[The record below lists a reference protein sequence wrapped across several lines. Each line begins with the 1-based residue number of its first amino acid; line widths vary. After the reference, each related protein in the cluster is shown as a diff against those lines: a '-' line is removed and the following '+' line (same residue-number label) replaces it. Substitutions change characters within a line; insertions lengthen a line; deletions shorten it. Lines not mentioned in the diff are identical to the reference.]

1 MLTPEQTEHIKKQ
14 LIEHIEKGF
23 TKDKHE
29 FAKKQIENM
38 DSEQLEE
45 FLKRN
50 KLIQTPQTPKSTS
63 TAFETLQKPPGCV
76 FCSIVSGEI
85 NSYKIDE
92 NKKALAVLEI
102 NPVSKGHTII
112 IPKEHLP
119 SSDKTPTPVFSLAKS
134 VARRLKTKLKP
145 KNTEISSSNLFG
157 HEILNVIPL
166 YGNENTAEKHPAKPE
181 ELAELQKILVK
192 TKKSIKR
199 VKKIKA
205 NSKKPEKKIWL
216 PKRIP

>member
-23 TKDKHE
+23 PKDKHE
-29 FAKKQIENM
+29 FAKKQIEGMN
-38 DSEQLEE
+38 SEQLEE

-50 KLIQTPQTPKSTS
+50 KLMQAPQTSQPAQKS
-63 TAFETLQKPPGCV
+63 QGCV

-85 NSYKIDE
+85 SSYKINE
-92 NKKALAVLEI
+92 NRGALAVLEI

-112 IPKEHLP
+112 IPKEHL
-119 SSDKTPTPVFSLAKS
+119 SSLDKVPQLVFSLAKS

-145 KNTEISSSNLFG
+145 KNTEISSLNLFG
-157 HEILNVIPL
+157 HEIVNVIPL
-166 YGNENTAEKHPAKPE
+166 YKDENTVEKHPAKRE
-181 ELAELQKILVK
+181 ELAELQKILIK
-192 TKKSIKR
+192 TKKSTKKA
-199 VKKIKA
+199 KKIKT

>member
-1 MLTPEQTEHIKKQ
+1 MLTSEQTEHIKKQ

-23 TKDKHE
+23 PKDKQE
-29 FAKKQIENM
+29 FAKKQIESMN
-38 DSEQLEE
+38 SEQLEE
-45 FLKRN
+45 FLKKN
-50 KLIQTPQTPKSTS
+50 KLMQASQTSQPS
-63 TAFETLQKPPGCV
+63 QKFQGCV

-85 NSYKIDE
+85 NPYKINE

-112 IPKEHLP
+112 IPKEHV
-119 SSDKTPTPVFSLAKS
+119 SSPDKIPQLVFSLAKS

-145 KNTEISSSNLFG
+145 KNTGISSSNLFG
-157 HEILNVIPL
+157 HEIINVIPF
-166 YGNENTAEKHPAKPE
+166 YGDENTAEKHPAKPE
-181 ELAELQKILVK
+181 ELAELQKTLIK
-192 TKKSIKR
+192 TEKRAKR

-205 NSKKPEKKIWL
+205 DSKKPEKKMWL